1 MIKKTL
7 YLFAISLLLIQ
18 CKSTE
23 KSTKD
28 KEAAAT
34 EIEEGKN
41 VTQDELTKI
50 VGQSYRGILPCAD
63 CMGIETELAFKADGQ
78 YVVKSFYL
86 GKSDEVNS
94 KTGQYQLDGNKVIC
108 RIKSQIVSRYQI
120 KEDQL
125 VPEGP
130 QASSMSGTEE
140 QYILRKNLGQL
151 VERYWALTE
160 VLGEEAK
167 PLAEGREAY
176 LLVRNDGSFSASG
189 GCNSLFGSFS
199 ETTKH
204 FIQFNEIASSEM
216 ACNYPHYD
224 KSLIEA
230 LERTRQFMV
239 NKNDELVLVVGKAA
253 PLARFKKVGL

>member
-7 YLFAISLLLIQ
+7 YLITISLLLIQ

-23 KSTKD
+23 KSTKE

-34 EIEEGKN
+34 ELEESKN
-41 VTQDELTKI
+41 KSQGELANL

-63 CMGIETELAFKADGQ
+63 CMGIETELTFKADGQ
-78 YVVKSFYL
+78 YEVKTFYL
-86 GKSDEVNS
+86 GKSDKISS
-94 KTGQYQLDGNKVIC
+94 KMGQYQLDGNKVIC
-108 RIKSQIVSRYQI
+108 RINSQIVSRYQI
-120 KEDQL
+120 KENQL
-125 VPEGP
+125 VPEGA
-130 QASSMSGTEE
+130 QASSMTGTEE

-151 VERYWALTE
+151 LDRYWVLTE
-160 VLGEEAK
+160 VLGQEAK

-176 LLVRNDGSFSASG
+176 LLVKNDGSFSASG

-199 ETTKH
+199 EATKH

-216 ACNYPHYD
+216 ACTYNHYD
-224 KSLIEA
+224 KTLIEA

-239 NKNDELVLVVGKAA
+239 NKNEELVLMVGKAA